1 MNKAVVFMGL
11 AIFVLLIIV
20 SMQLPRV
27 KMAEAE
33 VAEAKLLSSTTKSL
47 LRMIGVRC
55 TANPNDFVAMKQCI
69 DPALRK
75 NDFEM
80 DTFQLFKE
88 RTNTTGAYV
97 ILNDGLKTYSGENFV
112 MLKNGVEV
120 ARGCHILTD
129 ILPQYT
135 CRFDLTEPC
144 VPGDVFDISY
154 DLDVDGET
162 QNIRLMTK
170 TC

>member
-1 MNKAVVFMGL
+1 MNRAVIFMGI
-11 AIFVLLIIV
+11 AIFVLIIIV

-27 KMAEAE
+27 RMAEAE
-33 VAEAKLLSSTTKSL
+33 VAEAKLLSQTTKSL
-47 LRMIGVRC
+47 LKMIGVRC
-55 TANPNDFVAMKQCI
+55 TANTNDFLAVKQCI
-69 DPALRK
+69 EPTLHK

-97 ILNDGLKTYSGENFV
+97 ILNDGQKTYSGKDFI
-112 MLKNGVEV
+112 MSKNGVEV

-135 CRFDLTEPC
+135 CRFDLIEPC
-144 VPGDVFDISY
+144 IPGDVFDISY

-162 QNIRLMTK
+162 NNIRLMTK